1 MRPMLATDADLNIL
15 TFPKLAQPKIDGV
28 RGLNIDNTLVGRSLK
43 QFANRHITNWYSY
56 LALDGFDGE
65 LFAGSETDSDLC
77 RKTTSA
83 LTTIEGQPVVKWK
96 IFDLHTKHNLPYID
110 RWEEAYNRVVWLN
123 YNTSFAG
130 HLEIMPYK
138 WIHSMEELEVVEAEY
153 IEAGYEGLILR
164 NPFDSYKFG
173 RSTKK
178 EQGLLRIKR
187 YADDEAIVVGL
198 IESETNLNEA
208 KKNELGYTERST
220 HQANKVLNGKIGSLI
235 CRDIKTG
242 AEILVSAGK
251 LNDYERKYYFE
262 NQNKII
268 GKLITYKYFPHGQ
281 KDKPRHPT
289 FKHFRTEMDL

>member
-1 MRPMLATDADLNIL
+1 M
-15 TFPKLAQPKIDGV
+15 
-28 RGLNIDNTLVGRSLK
+28 
-43 QFANRHITNWYSY
+43 
-56 LALDGFDGE
+56 
-65 LFAGSETDSDLC
+65 
-77 RKTTSA
+77 
-83 LTTIEGQPVVKWK
+83 
-96 IFDLHTKHNLPYID
+96 
-110 RWEEAYNRVVWLN
+110 
-123 YNTSFAG
+123 
-130 HLEIMPYK
+130 
-138 WIHSMEELEVVEAEY
+138 
-153 IEAGYEGLILR
+153 
-164 NPFDSYKFG
+164 
-173 RSTKK
+173 
-178 EQGLLRIKR
+178 
-187 YADDEAIVVGL
+187 VGL